1 MITQRVDITDDAWVE
16 LTLGSV
22 LVIVEGGVSG
32 LFLITFTNTSNQP
45 SIDAPAH
52 RVQTFQAAIDFT
64 QYGLTPG
71 QRVWAR
77 SPSGN
82 SFLIVTR
89 EVDVFV
95 RFVPSGSDALI
106 TSNGFTFNSIEVA
119 A

>member
-22 LVIVEGGVSG
+22 LILAEGGTGGS
-32 LFLITFTNTSNQP
+32 FLITFTNTSNQP
-45 SIDAPAH
+45 DLNAPSH
-52 RVQTFQAAIDFT
+52 KVQTYQVAIDFT
-64 QYGLTPG
+64 QYGLIPG

-95 RFVPSGSDALI
+95 RFVPSGSDSLI

>member
-1 MITQRVDITDDAWVE
+1 MITQRVDITDSAWVE

-22 LVIVEGGVSG
+22 LVLVEGGAGGV
-32 LFLITFTNTSNQP
+32 FLIAFSNTSDQP
-45 SIDAPAH
+45 DIDAPAH
-52 RVQTFQAAIDFT
+52 RVQTFQSAIDFT

-77 SPSGN
+77 HTSGN
-82 SFLIVTR
+82 SFLVVTR

-95 RFVPSGSDALI
+95 DFVPSGSDALI
-106 TSNGFTFNSIEVA
+106 TSGGLIFNSIEVA